1 MNTGRVVYTSLI
13 KVYKGILD
21 ENGEPIPVLDCYGN
35 PIKKCNTIT
44 DPDYVEPNVNLNLCP
59 TDYPVTTTYNPITTT
74 SQITT
79 TSNITTTVNCN
90 FIINSV
96 VINCNNPSFI
106 LVEAKTTLTNGIV
119 NVLITNLNS
128 TVARNNITLVNGSVY
143 FSLPYNMIGN
153 NIIEITYQTCK
164 QSIQYDIQCSTTF
177 DCNLMAVI
185 CNYSTTTSSTTT
197 SNITTSSTSSTS
209 TTTGSGCYLT
219 SITATEV
226 LPNQIKVDYI
236 GENVANWNWIILQN
250 GIQIQSGTVTTWIGH
265 TFYLN
270 LSTALCDG
278 NYTLIVT
285 PSNCTNQYKQ
295 TTFSITD
302 NICCNVSIISVTN
315 INPTLTRVSFTG
327 SGTGNLDWRIK
338 QGSTDLQSGNVTIV
352 NGVNTIDFNHIPLA
366 NGNYTFQ
373 LNKGQSCTDS
383 ESFSINTTT
392 SQLCTF
398 TLGTPVVT
406 YNSSN
411 STYNFN
417 IPIAS
422 SQPDYTITV
431 KYQDVILVSF
441 GGSPN
446 GVFTLPRNIS
456 GIDISDKTLNV
467 DFYSEPT
474 GCSRNIDVPVISAGA

>member
-1 MNTGRVVYTSLI
+1 MNTGRVIYTSLI
-13 KVYKGILD
+13 KVYKDILD

-119 NVLITNLNS
+119 NVLITNLNI

-164 QSIQYDIQCSTTF
+164 QSIQHNIQCSTTF
-177 DCNLMAVI
+177 DCNLMPVI
-185 CNYSTTTSSTTT
+185 CNNITTTSTTTSTTT
-197 SNITTSSTSSTS
+197 TS
-209 TTTGSGCYLT
+209 TTTGSGCYLN
-219 SITATEV
+219 SITATV
-226 LPNQIKVDYI
+226 ILPNQIKIDYV
-236 GENVANWNWIILQN
+236 GANVANWNWIILQN
-250 GIQIQSGTVTTWIGH
+250 GIQLQSGVVTTWIGN

-270 LSTALCDG
+270 LGTALCDG
-278 NYTLIVT
+278 AYSVIIT

-295 TTFSITD
+295 TTFNITN
-302 NICCNVSIISVTN
+302 NICCNISIISVTN
-315 INPTLTRVSFTG
+315 INPTLTRVSFTA

-338 QGSTDLQSGNVTIV
+338 QGVTDLQSGNVSIV
-352 NGVNTIDFNHIPLA
+352 NGVNTIDFNHIPLT

-373 LNKGQSCTDS
+373 LDKGMSCSDS
-383 ESFSINTTT
+383 EVFSINTTT
-392 SQLCTF
+392 SIPCTF
-398 TLGTPVVT
+398 TLGTAVVN

-411 STYNFN
+411 NTYDFN

-431 KYQDVILVSF
+431 KYLDIILVSF

-456 GIDISDKTLNV
+456 GVDISDKTLNI
-467 DFYSEPT
+467 DFYSEST
-474 GCSRNIDVPVISAGA
+474 GCSRNINVDLAV